1 MENCKKESS
10 QNFDNDKNPNL
21 DAELEYLLWIK
32 NNTKSVESIIYPD
45 GTVGE
50 LRGNF
55 MVIL

>member
-1 MENCKKESS
+1 MENYQEKS
-10 QNFDNDKNPNL
+10 NDFDNQVNPNL
-21 DAELEYLLWIK
+21 DAELDFLLWIK

-45 GTVGE
+45 GTEGE

>member
-1 MENCKKESS
+1 MENCQDNSN
-10 QNFDNDKNPNL
+10 QFDNQVKPNL
-21 DAELEYLLWIK
+21 DAELDFLLWVK

-45 GTVGE
+45 GTKGE